1 MRTYPQLSSGA
12 VVQFPFRATS
22 RRRTVVN
29 ELPDGRLVQFQD
41 WTAAQTAW
49 RIEYED
55 LSTAEWEAIRG
66 LHEEMRGRLRTFVF
80 FDPSSNL
87 LAWSEEFER
96 VVWVK
101 DPFLGV
107 TNGVSDPLG
116 GTNARLLTNSSVT
129 NQRIMQRV
137 AIPSSYV
144 TAFSVWLRSDSPQ
157 MATLFR
163 ATEHKEIR
171 ISADWRRVELSGPGG
186 GASSETDFGVE
197 IPGGATVTAFGAQ
210 LDAQPVPSD
219 YKRSEDRSGIFP
231 KTRFASDRLECWSE
245 GPGRYRAVVTLE
257 SILEAA

>member
-12 VVQFPFRATS
+12 VVQFPFRVTS
-22 RRRTVVN
+22 RRRTIVN
-29 ELPDGRLVQFQD
+29 ELLDGRNVQFQD
-41 WTAAQTAW
+41 WSTAQTAW

-101 DPFLGV
+101 DPFLEV
-107 TNGVSDPLG
+107 TNGISDPLG

-129 NQRIMQRV
+129 NQRMMQRV

-144 TAFSVWLRSDSPQ
+144 TAFSIWLRSDTPQ
-157 MATLFR
+157 IVTLFR

-186 GASSETDFGVE
+186 GAYGETELGVE
-197 IPGGATVTAFGAQ
+197 IPAGAAVAAFGAQ

-219 YKRSEDRSGIFP
+219 YKRSEARSGIFP
-231 KTRFASDRLECWSE
+231 TTRFASDRLECWSE
-245 GPGRYRAVVTLE
+245 GPGRYRTVVTLE